1 MTVPPIMALPQDLLD
16 VLNAKAICFVTTLMP
31 DGSPQIS
38 QTWAGT
44 DGEHVLINTVD
55 THQKVRNITRDPR
68 IAIGI
73 ADPANPSRSWAVRG
87 SVVSATTDGARES
100 IDELSQKYI
109 GRPYPGFG
117 GGAQQRVLL
126 TVKVDKLHSPSRG

>member
-1 MTVPPIMALPQDLLD
+1 MKVQPIMALPDDLLA
-16 VLNAKAICFVTTLMP
+16 VLQSKAICFVTTLMP

-44 DGEHVLINTVD
+44 DGEHVLINTVV
-55 THQKVRNITRDPR
+55 THQKTRNITRDPR

-73 ADPANPSRSWAVRG
+73 ADPAAPSRSWALRG
-87 SVVSATTDGARES
+87 TVMTATTDGAREN

-117 GGAQQRVLL
+117 GNQEQRVIL
-126 TVKVDKLHSPSRG
+126 TVKVDKVHTP

>member
-1 MTVPPIMALPQDLLD
+1 MTALPEDLIT
-16 VLNAKAICFVTTLMP
+16 VLNAKALCFVTTLMP

-55 THQKVRNITRDPR
+55 THQKARNLRRDPR
-68 IAIGI
+68 IALGI
-73 ADPANPSRSWAVRG
+73 ADPAAPSRYWGLRG
-87 SVVSATTDGARES
+87 TVVAMTTVGAREH

-117 GGAQQRVLL
+117 GSEVQQRVLL
-126 TVKVDKLHSPSRG
+126 TVKVDKLHTP

>member
-1 MTVPPIMALPQDLLD
+1 MALPSDLLD

-44 DGEHVLINTVD
+44 DGEHILINTVD
-55 THQKVRNITRDPR
+55 THQKTRNIGRDPR
-68 IAIGI
+68 VAIGI
-73 ADPANPSRSWAVRG
+73 ADPASPSRSWAVRG
-87 SVVSATTDGARES
+87 YVVDTTTEHAREH

-117 GGAQQRVLL
+117 GAADEQRVIL
-126 TVKVDKLHSPSRG
+126 TVKVDRLHTRG

>member
-1 MTVPPIMALPQDLLD
+1 MKVQPIMALPDDLLT
-16 VLNAKAICFVTTLMP
+16 VLRSKAICFVTTLMP

-55 THQKVRNITRDPR
+55 THQKIRNITRDPR

-73 ADPANPSRSWAVRG
+73 ADPAVPSRYWALRG
-87 SVVSATTDGARES
+87 SVVTATTKGAREN

-117 GGAQQRVLL
+117 GGQEQRVIL
-126 TVKVDKLHSPSRG
+126 TVKVDRVHTP

>member
-1 MTVPPIMALPQDLLD
+1 MTALPDDLIA
-16 VLNAKAICFVTTLMP
+16 VLNAKSICFVTTLMP

-55 THQKVRNITRDPR
+55 THQKTRNLQRDPR

-73 ADPANPSRSWAVRG
+73 ADPAAPSRYWALRG
-87 SVVSATTDGARES
+87 SVVAMTTEGAREH

-117 GGAQQRVLL
+117 GGPQQRVLL
-126 TVKVDKLHSPSRG
+126 TIEVDRVHTP

>member
-1 MTVPPIMALPQDLLD
+1 MTALPDDLIS
-16 VLNAKAICFVTTLMP
+16 VLQERAICFVTTLMP

-55 THQKVRNITRDPR
+55 THQKTRNLLRDPR
-68 IAIGI
+68 IALGI
-73 ADPANPSRSWAVRG
+73 ADPAAPSRYWALRG
-87 SVVSATTDGARES
+87 SVVDVTTDGAREH
-100 IDELSQKYI
+100 IDELSQKYL

-117 GGAQQRVLL
+117 GGPQQRVVL
-126 TVKVDKLHSPSRG
+126 TVKVDRMHTP

>member
-1 MTVPPIMALPQDLLD
+1 MALPDALLE
-16 VLNAKAICFVTTLMP
+16 VLRAKPICFVTTLMP

-55 THQKVRNITRDPR
+55 THQKTRNIKRDPR
-68 IAIGI
+68 IAIGV
-73 ADPANPSRSWAVRG
+73 ADPAAPARYWALRG
-87 SVVSATTDGARES
+87 RVVDATTEGARES
-100 IDELSQKYI
+100 IDELSQKYL

-117 GGAQQRVLL
+117 GSSEQQRVLL
-126 TVKVDKLHSPSRG
+126 KIEIDKVHTP

>member
-1 MTVPPIMALPQDLLD
+1 MTALPADLVE
-16 VLNAKAICFVTTLMP
+16 VLHAKAICFVTTLMP

-55 THQKVRNITRDPR
+55 THQKTRNLRRDPR
-68 IAIGI
+68 IALGI
-73 ADPANPSRSWAVRG
+73 ADPQAPSRYWALRG
-87 SVVSATTDGARES
+87 SVVDVTTDGAREH
-100 IDELSQKYI
+100 IDELSQKYL

-117 GGAQQRVLL
+117 GGEQQRVLL
-126 TVKVDKLHSPSRG
+126 TVKVDRLHTP

>member
-1 MTVPPIMALPQDLLD
+1 MKAKNMTALPDDLIA
-16 VLNAKAICFVTTLMP
+16 VLNTKSICFVTTLMP

-44 DGEHVLINTVD
+44 DGEHVLINTVN
-55 THQKVRNITRDPR
+55 THQKTRNLQRDPR

-73 ADPANPSRSWAVRG
+73 ADPAAPSRYWALRG
-87 SVVSATTDGARES
+87 SVVAMTTEGAREH

-117 GGAQQRVLL
+117 GGPQQRVLL
-126 TVKVDKLHSPSRG
+126 TVEVDRVHTP

>member
-1 MTVPPIMALPQDLLD
+1 MALPDDLLA
-16 VLNAKAICFVTTLMP
+16 VLHAKAICFVTTLMP

-55 THQKVRNITRDPR
+55 THQKTRNVQRDPR
-68 IAIGI
+68 IALGI
-73 ADPANPSRSWAVRG
+73 ADPAAPSRYWALRG
-87 SVVSATTDGARES
+87 SVVAATTARAREN
-100 IDELSQKYI
+100 IDELSQKSI

-117 GGAQQRVLL
+117 GGPQQQRVLL
-126 TVKVDKLHSPSRG
+126 TVKIDKIHTP

>member
-1 MTVPPIMALPQDLLD
+1 MKVHPIMALPDDLIA
-16 VLNAKAICFVTTLMP
+16 VLNGKAICFVTTLMP

-44 DGEHVLINTVD
+44 DGEHVLINTVA
-55 THQKVRNITRDPR
+55 THQKTRNLRRDPR

-73 ADPANPSRSWAVRG
+73 ADPAAPARYWALRG
-87 SVVSATTDGARES
+87 SVVDATTDGARES

-117 GGAQQRVLL
+117 GGGGERVLL
-126 TVKVDKLHSPSRG
+126 TVKVDRIHTP

>member
-1 MTVPPIMALPQDLLD
+1 
-16 VLNAKAICFVTTLMP
+16 MP

-38 QTWAGT
+38 QTWAST

-55 THQKVRNITRDPR
+55 THQKTRNIARDPR

-73 ADPANPSRSWAVRG
+73 ADTAAPSRSWALRG
-87 SVVSATTDGARES
+87 SVVAATTEGAREN
-100 IDELSQKYI
+100 IDALSQKYI

-117 GGAQQRVLL
+117 NGPQQRVLI
-126 TVKVDKLHSPSRG
+126 TVKVDRVHKP

>member
-1 MTVPPIMALPQDLLD
+1 MVLPDDLLE
-16 VLNAKAICFVTTLMP
+16 VLNGKAICFVTTLMP
-31 DGSPQIS
+31 DGAPQIS

-55 THQKVRNITRDPR
+55 THQKTRNLQRDPR

-73 ADPANPSRSWAVRG
+73 ADPAAPLRSWALRG
-87 SVVSATTDGARES
+87 SVVSATTDGAREH

-117 GGAQQRVLL
+117 GGGAQQRVLL
-126 TVKVDKLHSPSRG
+126 TIKVDKLHRP

>member
-1 MTVPPIMALPQDLLD
+1 MVLPTALLE
-16 VLNAKAICFVTTLMP
+16 VLNARAICFVTTLMP

-38 QTWAGT
+38 QTWVGT

-55 THQKVRNITRDPR
+55 THQKTRNITRDPR

-73 ADPANPSRSWAVRG
+73 ADPAAPSRYWALRG
-87 SVVSATTDGARES
+87 RVVSATTDGARES

-117 GGAQQRVLL
+117 GGPQQRVLL
-126 TVKVDKLHSPSRG
+126 TLEVDKLHTP

>member
-1 MTVPPIMALPQDLLD
+1 MMLPDDLLE
-16 VLNAKAICFVTTLMP
+16 VLNARAICFVTTLMP

-38 QTWAGT
+38 QTWAST
-44 DGEHVLINTVD
+44 DGEHVIINTVE
-55 THQKVRNITRDPR
+55 THQKTRNIRRDPR

-73 ADPANPSRSWAVRG
+73 ADPANPSRSWGLRG
-87 SVVSATTDGARES
+87 RVLTATTDGAREN

-117 GGAQQRVLL
+117 GGPQQRVIL
-126 TVKVDKLHSPSRG
+126 TVEIDRVHKP

>member
-1 MTVPPIMALPQDLLD
+1 MALPGDLLD
-16 VLNAKAICFVTTLMP
+16 VLNGKAICFVTTLMP

-55 THQKVRNITRDPR
+55 THQKTRNIARDPR
-68 IAIGI
+68 VAIGI
-73 ADPANPSRSWAVRG
+73 TDPAAPSRSWALRG
-87 SVVSATTDGARES
+87 SVVSATTVGAREH

-117 GGAQQRVLL
+117 GGDQQRVLL
-126 TVKVDKLHSPSRG
+126 TVKVDRVHQP

>member
-1 MTVPPIMALPQDLLD
+1 MALPDALLA

-55 THQKVRNITRDPR
+55 THQKTRNIRRDPR

-73 ADPANPSRSWAVRG
+73 ADPAAPSRYWALRG
-87 SVVSATTDGARES
+87 SVVDAATAGAREH

-117 GGAQQRVLL
+117 GGEQQLVLL
-126 TVKVDKLHSPSRG
+126 TVKIESIHTP

>member
-1 MTVPPIMALPQDLLD
+1 VKAKHMTVLPDDLIA
-16 VLNAKAICFVTTLMP
+16 VLNAKSICFVTTLMP
-31 DGSPQIS
+31 DGAPQIS

-55 THQKVRNITRDPR
+55 THQKTRNLRRDPR

-73 ADPANPSRSWAVRG
+73 ADPAAPSRYWALRG
-87 SVVSATTDGARES
+87 SVVAMTTEGAREH

-117 GGAQQRVLL
+117 GGPQQRVLL
-126 TVKVDKLHSPSRG
+126 TVEVDRVHTP

>member
-1 MTVPPIMALPQDLLD
+1 MTALPDDLIA
-16 VLNAKAICFVTTLMP
+16 VLNTKSICFVTTLMP

-55 THQKVRNITRDPR
+55 THQKTRNLQRDPR

-73 ADPANPSRSWAVRG
+73 ADPAAPSRYWALRG
-87 SVVSATTDGARES
+87 SVVAMTTEGAREH

-126 TVKVDKLHSPSRG
+126 TVKVDRVHTP